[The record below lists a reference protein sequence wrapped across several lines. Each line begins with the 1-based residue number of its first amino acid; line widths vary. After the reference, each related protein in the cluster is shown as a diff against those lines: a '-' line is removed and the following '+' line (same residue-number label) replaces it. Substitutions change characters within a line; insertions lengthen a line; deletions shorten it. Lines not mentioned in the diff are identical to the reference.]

1 MGSFRFDSLHA
12 SWVIAGHFLFFI
24 TLYGILYLLGIFTVW
39 PDADTLMQW
48 DANWYYSIVE
58 GGYLYHEGQQSNLA
72 FFPLFPYIWDIASLG
87 PVGISLLNLLLMIG
101 GIVLLNR
108 SLRPGNKWLLL
119 WLSVPVLFFC
129 YVPYSEAVFFFAGS
143 LLLYGLRHNPLYAA
157 VGIFLACLSRSAS
170 MVFIPVLI
178 FISIVQYRVR
188 GDKQFF
194 WMNFCWYLSA
204 AIIATLL
211 VQWVQYL
218 HTGKFF
224 ILFEAQAQWG
234 RVLSWPSLPLTTWGG
249 GDLLWLDGLAFLA
262 GVLAAMVCLLLLI
275 RKWNKPMSS
284 LSPAW
289 LFASG
294 YIAMVTL
301 AAVLFSGKDPHGNTS
316 IYSLNRFVFA
326 TPYFMVFLF
335 FGGRYL
341 CWDNSRS
348 LAFLGVCV
356 AVFLMMGAYSYLPEL
371 SDFPIPVF
379 KTKIYFG
386 LMLLYALLW
395 YKVASGNGNGKYWI
409 PLYLLNVMVQLLL
422 FHRFLLGHWIG

>member
-1 MGSFRFDSLHA
+1 MGSFRFDSLPA
-12 SWVIAGHFLFFI
+12 TIVIAGHFLLLF
-24 TLYGILYLLGIFTVW
+24 TLYGVLYLSGIFTVW
-39 PDADTLMQW
+39 PGSTTLMQW

-58 GGYLYHEGQQSNLA
+58 GGYRYYEGQQSNLA
-72 FFPLFPYIWDIASLG
+72 FFPLFPYIWDIAGLG

-108 SLRPGNKWLLL
+108 TLRPGNKWLLL

-143 LLLYGLRHNPLYAA
+143 LLLYGLRQNPLYAVA
-157 VGIFLACLSRSAS
+157 GIFLACLSRSAS
-170 MVFIPVLI
+170 MVFIPVLL

-188 GDKQFF
+188 GDKRVF
-194 WMNFCWYLSA
+194 WRNVILYISSA
-204 AIIATLL
+204 IVAGLF
-211 VQWVQYL
+211 VQCIQYIYI
-218 HTGKFF
+218 GKFF
-224 ILFEAQAQWG
+224 NPFETYAQWDKAF
-234 RVLSWPSLPLTTWGG
+234 RWPSFPLTTWGG

-275 RKWNKPMSS
+275 RKWKKPMSS

-294 YIAMVTL
+294 YLAMVMLLTFL
-301 AAVLFSGKDPHGNTS
+301 SSGKDPLGRTS
-316 IYSLNRFVFA
+316 IYSLNRYVFA
-326 TPYFMVFLF
+326 TPFFLAFIYIGGRFFRWNNRSLLSF
-335 FGGRYL
+335 FGV
-341 CWDNSRS
+341 CI
-348 LAFLGVCV
+348 ATFL
-356 AVFLMMGAYSYLPEL
+356 LLGAYSYLPEL
-371 SDFPIPVF
+371 SHFPIPVF